1 MSSDRDLELIEA
13 YLDDA
18 LSAEE
23 VERLDRRL
31 SSEPDLSELL
41 HAQRTSRA
49 FRLAA
54 YQSDAPRDS
63 EAKQLSARIIAE
75 VFRRQRMRIVG
86 RCLRI
91 AGALAA
97 CILFGFVAGWLGRGR
112 ADIENTETSM
122 RAVHADLTLD
132 PIGVYQVS
140 LTDDSG
146 SVIDV
151 RTFSQYEQAR
161 RYADDLAGYEAR
173 HISSA
178 KLPQGSVTHA
188 HPANSRARSVY
199 SPSR

>member
-1 MSSDRDLELIEA
+1 MPSDRDLELIEA

-31 SSEPDLSELL
+31 TSEPDLAETL

-54 YQSDAPRDS
+54 FQSETPQDA
-63 EAKQLSARIIAE
+63 EAKQLSDLIIAE
-75 VFRRQRMRIVG
+75 VFRRQRMRIVS
-86 RCLRI
+86 RWLRI
-91 AGALAA
+91 GGAVAA

-112 ADIENTETSM
+112 AELENPDSNL
-122 RAVHADLTLD
+122 RALHADLTVD

-140 LTDDSG
+140 FTDDSG
-146 SVIDV
+146 NVIAQQ
-151 RTFSQYEQAR
+151 TFSHYEQAR

-173 HISSA
+173 PKSA
-178 KLPQGSVTHA
+178 IKSPQASVTRT
-188 HPANSRARSVY
+188 NDK
-199 SPSR
+199 